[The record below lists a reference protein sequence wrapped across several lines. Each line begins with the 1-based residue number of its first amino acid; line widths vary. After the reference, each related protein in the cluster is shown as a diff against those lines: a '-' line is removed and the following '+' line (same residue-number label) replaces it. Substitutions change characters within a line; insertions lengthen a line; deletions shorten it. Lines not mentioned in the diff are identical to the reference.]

1 MKQNKDNKCAKV
13 CVVHIET
20 RRFWD
25 DCQHSYLP
33 VMYPIFG
40 VYSTRENAERAVW
53 DYFTNRFKEHF
64 EVCCD
69 DCDAEGNILFY
80 DLCFKREDKVFKGHA
95 LYGVDFYLETID
107 V

>member
-1 MKQNKDNKCAKV
+1 MNDKQEV

-25 DCQHSYLP
+25 ASQNSYLP

-40 VYSTRENAERAVW
+40 VYSTREKAEYAVW
-53 DYFTNRFKEHF
+53 DYFANRFEGKYK
-64 EVCCD
+64 VCFD
-69 DCDAEGNILFY
+69 DFDAEGNRLSY
-80 DLCFKREDKVFKGHA
+80 DLCFKREDKIYKGHA
-95 LYGVDFYLETID
+95 LYCIDFSLETID

>member
-1 MKQNKDNKCAKV
+1 MNDKQKV

-20 RRFWD
+20 RRFFD
-25 DCQHSYLP
+25 ECKNSYLP

-40 VYSTRENAERAVW
+40 VYSTREKAERAVW
-53 DYFTNRFKEHF
+53 DYFTNRFKEQY

-69 DCDAEGNILFY
+69 NFDAEGNCLDF
-80 DLCFKREDKVFKGHA
+80 DLCFKREDKIFKGCA
-95 LYGVDFYLETID
+95 FYGVDFYLETID